1 MAATFITSN
10 NSSHAHVCCCLRLQ
24 QARRKTPP
32 GVLFPIP
39 VCVGSLFIL
48 PQCPGR
54 GVDLRSSFAWCF
66 RAYTHLHF
74 TFGYMRVQQAYFC
87 MCTRGRCVCRSSVFT
102 RSPQSTVNGGIH
114 VPLLCVGSEEPRAS
128 PTGQPHRVL
137 CSNKALYQNTTTL
150 VLGFITDV
158 LSA

>member
-1 MAATFITSN
+1 
-10 NSSHAHVCCCLRLQ
+10 
-24 QARRKTPP
+24 
-32 GVLFPIP
+32 
-39 VCVGSLFIL
+39 
-48 PQCPGR
+48 
-54 GVDLRSSFAWCF
+54 
-66 RAYTHLHF
+66 
-74 TFGYMRVQQAYFC
+74 MRVQQAYFC

-102 RSPQSTVNGGIH
+102 RSPQSTVNGIH

-150 VLGFITDV
+150 VLGSITDV